1 MNYKL
6 SVLFGVFLFLTTIFS
21 TNLFAQS
28 PAKYICDKFN
38 GELSESIEGRS
49 FVGETYRCDVKE
61 QWDMMIQSEINDMII
76 NDEYFGN
83 SKEWKQTYVDS
94 ENYNRRS
101 FSFESDEYSIVNLY
115 IPYEQKTD
123 HFFIAQ

>member
-1 MNYKL
+1 MLNKL
-6 SVLFGVFLFLTTIFS
+6 TVLFGVLLFLFTIFS
-21 TNLFAQS
+21 ANSFAQS

-61 QWDMMIQSEINDMII
+61 QWDMMIQSEMNDLII
-76 NDEYFGN
+76 NDEYFGS